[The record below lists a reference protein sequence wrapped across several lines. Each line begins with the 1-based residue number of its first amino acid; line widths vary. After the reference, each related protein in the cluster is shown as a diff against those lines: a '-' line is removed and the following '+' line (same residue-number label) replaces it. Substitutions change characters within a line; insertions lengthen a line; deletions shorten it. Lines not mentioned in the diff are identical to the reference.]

1 MKIILLAALLVFLIY
16 AFANRHNVIR
26 EHLTDKA
33 KVTLKSLDE
42 RLSAEEEKFNKLNQE
57 FQDMKTQMQ
66 GQVAEA
72 SAAKASLAAI
82 H

>member
-1 MKIILLAALLVFLIY
+1 MKILLLAALLVFLIY
-16 AFANRHNVIR
+16 AFANRQNVIR

-42 RLSAEEEKFNKLNQE
+42 RLSAEEEKFNKLNKE

-72 SAAKASLAAI
+72 NAAKASLAAI